1 MNFCSFKISRS
12 FTRTPLVNKTMNGQN
27 PLNAL
32 WTKLISLLPVPGHG
46 HPTVNLARYQKIHK
60 IIKKSR
66 FYYINGLRDLF
77 AQIDMVLTFH
87 FRQGLPRKCL
97 YKSP

>member
-1 MNFCSFKISRS
+1 M
-12 FTRTPLVNKTMNGQN
+12 
-27 PLNAL
+27 
-32 WTKLISLLPVPGHG
+32 
-46 HPTVNLARYQKIHK
+46 
-60 IIKKSR
+60 KKSR

-97 YKSP
+97 YISLENHPRVGAAPPRQLWVDSRGFYKDISWEVPDENER